1 MSRNV
6 AKYFAYMKGN
16 DGTQSQAALEERW
29 EKLSTKEK
37 DKYIQMHQ
45 KEMKDYVIKFETFI
59 RV

>member
-1 MSRNV
+1 
-6 AKYFAYMKGN
+6 MKGN